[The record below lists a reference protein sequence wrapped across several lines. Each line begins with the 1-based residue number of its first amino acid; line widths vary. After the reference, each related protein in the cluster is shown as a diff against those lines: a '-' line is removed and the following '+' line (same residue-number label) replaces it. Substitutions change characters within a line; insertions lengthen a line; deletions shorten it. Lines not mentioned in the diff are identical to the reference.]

1 VISAALMMLG
11 DLTILNRFL
20 WDVCQIDH
28 LSRVRTAITT
38 DVLTALPRGLE
49 STFEGVFLRL
59 EEEDQRLALEILS
72 VVMFSQRPLDLAE
85 VVEAARN
92 DP

>member
-1 VISAALMMLG
+1 MMLG

-20 WDVCQIDH
+20 WAVCQIDH